1 MLTGKGLDLW
11 GAIPLLRNWPLVG
24 LLLRANHDARTAY
37 AEMIADP
44 NYLAPVRWDAI
55 DPSGFDALLL
65 PGGHRARG
73 MRDYLESEILQRH
86 VAGFFDAEKP
96 VAAICHGVLLAARSQ
111 SKRTG
116 RSVLHGYQTTAL
128 TWALENSAWSVARIM
143 RFWDPN
149 YYRTYLER
157 DGQPKGFMSVQ
168 QEVTRSLARTED
180 FCDVPRTDPDYRR
193 KTSGLERDSIDNAT
207 PALWS
212 GIALTFR
219 RDGRATLTRL
229 RRPLPGCCQA
239 RCPGHFSR
247 NAINIDWIDAAMN
260 LHHLL
265 NARLAAGKPVR
276 VALIGAG
283 KFGSMFLSQVPHT
296 PGLEVPVIVDLDPER
311 AREACRTVGWDDGRI
326 ARPHSPPMQRKRLAA
341 ILR

>member
-1 MLTGKGLDLW
+1 MARILLPLPARDFDPSEAAVSWRVLVNAGHVVSFATPDGRPAVADDIMLTGKGLDLW

-24 LLLRANHDARTAY
+24 LLLRANHDARIAY

-44 NYLAPVRWDAI
+44 NYLAPVRWDAT

-86 VAGFFDAEKP
+86 VAGFFDEEKP

-149 YYRTYLER
+149 YYRTYLEQ

-168 QEVTRSLARTED
+168 QEVTRSLARRED
-180 FCDVPRTDPDYRR
+180 FRDVPRTDPDYRR
-193 KTSGLERDSIDNAT
+193 KTSGLERDSIDNAR
-207 PALWS
+207 PAFVVRDRTYVSARWP
-212 GIALTFR
+212 GDAHTFAKTFA
-219 RDGRATLTRL
+219 GM
-229 RRPLPGCCQA
+229 LP
-239 RCPGHFSR
+239 S
-247 NAINIDWIDAAMN
+247 
-260 LHHLL
+260 
-265 NARLAAGKPVR
+265 
-276 VALIGAG
+276 
-283 KFGSMFLSQVPHT
+283 
-296 PGLEVPVIVDLDPER
+296 
-311 AREACRTVGWDDGRI
+311 
-326 ARPHSPPMQRKRLAA
+326 
-341 ILR
+341 